1 MAFDESEV
9 PENVRD
15 ILAYMP
21 RDMRQRVLADYD
33 THYAPFLAMLAGW
46 KNAVQT
52 HYAMGENAAIARLQ
66 EQFFPLGNWNFP
78 AQTLAVP
85 QSPVER
91 ATDVPFGTAFTEV
104 GKRPWMACG
113 DGWLHPTQL
122 QSLSMQIQERE
133 AIVTLDITLLS
144 SQSNSVSLLE
154 RGQLA
159 FVAGN
164 ESLLGVLQSA
174 NWWVQIGTGENR
186 PARLTR
192 YEGFLAFEREMQ
204 TARLNQR
211 QLDFWLP
218 PCHPYARK
226 IICLQSDGGADRRDT
241 PPVPSAP
248 SATDGLRFTA
258 RLPLATPAV
267 RRAAQEFA
275 ALPDSSRL
283 LLNPIPLAQ
292 TAVVDSI
299 IPAPFPRIGQEY
311 GLRLSGL
318 PNIFAAVT
326 YNDNSVVPAS
336 MQRLPS
342 HDPRAKYDD
351 VEVRFAQGNASIAR
365 VKLYH
370 DSFGQERE
378 DGSDTPARLERA
390 NARFTVPLPAIGG
403 LSVGGPEDRAE
414 WARTAWYQSTLRPP
428 LLTEG
433 DLMEIVRQRSQGAFG
448 QWLRLQSASRGI
460 AQEPS
465 GAAEHWKSYLWPSI
479 LGNEDGFE
487 LSRDGLTAGFVPLL
501 QSLHLAFA
509 PTPAAS
515 GTAPWLLS
523 DVANYLASVVSQY
536 FVLSCFRIDGRVV
549 GAEGE
554 R

>member
-21 RDMRQRVLADYD
+21 RDMRQRVLSDYD

-46 KNAVQT
+46 KRAIQT
-52 HYAMGENAAIARLQ
+52 HYALGENAAIARLQ
-66 EQFFPLGNWNFP
+66 EQFFPLGEWNFP

-91 ATDVPFGTAFTEV
+91 ATDIPFGTPFVEV

-122 QSLSMQIQERE
+122 RTLSVQMQERE
-133 AIVTLDITLLS
+133 AVLTLDITLLS
-144 SQSNSVSLLE
+144 SQANAAAILE

-159 FVAGN
+159 FVAGDETLLAAL
-164 ESLLGVLQSA
+164 ESA
-174 NWWVQIGTGENR
+174 TWWAQIGTGENR

-226 IICLQSDGGADRRDT
+226 IICLQSDAGTDRRDT
-241 PPVPSAP
+241 PPVPNAP
-248 SATDGLRFTA
+248 PTADGLRFTA
-258 RLPLATPAV
+258 CLPLAKPAN
-267 RRAAQEFA
+267 RRAAQQFA
-275 ALPDSSRL
+275 AFPDSSRF
-283 LLNPIPLAQ
+283 LLNPVPIVQ
-292 TAVVDSI
+292 TAVADSI
-299 IPAPFPRIGQEY
+299 IPAPFPRVGQEY

-342 HDPRAKYDD
+342 SDPRAKYED
-351 VEVRFAQGNASIAR
+351 VEVRFAQGNANIAR

-390 NARFTVPLPAIGG
+390 NARFAVPLPAIGG
-403 LSVGGPEDRAE
+403 LSVAGVKDRAE

-448 QWLRLQSASRGI
+448 QWLRLQSARRGI
-460 AQEPS
+460 SQEPS
-465 GAAEHWKSYLWPSI
+465 GASEHWKSYLWPSI
-479 LGNEDGFE
+479 LGNETGFE

-509 PTPAAS
+509 PTSAA
-515 GTAPWLLS
+515 ADVPPWLLA

-536 FVLSCFRIDGRVV
+536 FVLSCFRIDGHV
-549 GAEGE
+549 GNGE
-554 R
+554 S